1 MCWYARPAANIPR
14 QGSQRPAGTSGRA
27 AGCEVVFS
35 TGGLHVLIRIEQP
48 MQMHDEV
55 AHMGVVYG
63 LLRLRPPRCMGRG
76 VIREQADDFHLIEIL
91 EGRMFEIG
99 EFTADH
105 EMKQLL
111 RGTIRHDCL
120 SWCGPGRLIL
130 DETQNRSRQ

>member
-14 QGSQRPAGTSGRA
+14 RGSQRPAGTSGRA

-48 MQMHDEV
+48 VQMHDEV

-63 LLRLRPPRCMGRG
+63 LLRLCPPRRMGRG

-91 EGRMFEIG
+91 ESRVFEIG
-99 EFTADH
+99 EFAADY

-111 RGTIRHDCL
+111 RGTIWHD
-120 SWCGPGRLIL
+120 SVSYSGPGRMIL
-130 DETQNRSRQ
+130 DDY